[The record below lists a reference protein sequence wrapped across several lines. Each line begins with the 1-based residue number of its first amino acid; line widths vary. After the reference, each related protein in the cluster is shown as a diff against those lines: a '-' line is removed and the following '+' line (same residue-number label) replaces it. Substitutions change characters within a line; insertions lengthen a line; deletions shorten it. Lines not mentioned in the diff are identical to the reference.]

1 MFNTTDSARGD
12 AILLHLAQVQA
23 QRDQRAR
30 APALA
35 ARVTSLKH
43 YQQSRFEH
51 TYPDLL
57 ADARYAGAARFF
69 LDELYGPTDFSQR
82 DAQFARIVPAL
93 VRLFPHDIVHTVE
106 ALAAVHALS
115 ERLDTAMA
123 EQFEGRDWTA
133 SSYRRAWQALGE
145 RPARQRQIELILD
158 VGRSLDVY
166 TRNPLLRHTLRLMRA
181 PAKAAGLSALQQ
193 FLENGFDTFRAMR
206 GADVFLRTI
215 AQREQALL
223 TALFDADGD
232 GDGDADGAASVQ
244 LP

>member
-1 MFNTTDSARGD
+1 MSHAQGD
-12 AILLHLAQVQA
+12 AILLHLSQVQA
-23 QRDQRAR
+23 QRDLRAR

-35 ARVTSLKH
+35 ARVTALKH
-43 YQQSRFEH
+43 YQQRRFEQ

-57 ADARYAGAARFF
+57 ADARYGGAARFF

-82 DAQFARIVPAL
+82 DAQFVRIVPAL
-93 VRLFPHDIVHTVE
+93 VRLFPHDIVHTVD

-123 EQFEGRDWTA
+123 EHNKASDWNA
-133 SSYRRAWQALGE
+133 RAYLRAWQAVGE
-145 RPARQRQIELILD
+145 PQARQQQIDLILD

-181 PAKAAGLSALQQ
+181 PAKAAGLSDLQQ
-193 FLENGFDTFRAMR
+193 FLESGFDTFRAMR
-206 GADVFLRTI
+206 GADHFLSTVAR
-215 AQREQALL
+215 REKALM
-223 TALFDADGD
+223 TSLFEAADST
-232 GDGDADGAASVQ
+232 SVQ